1 MRKIKAYTVNIVWDD
16 GKEESVY
23 PSSKVKEALF
33 DYFDELE
40 DEEEYCNPTTEEIEE

>member
-1 MRKIKAYTVNIVWDD
+1 MRKIKSYTLNIVWDD

-23 PSSKVKEALF
+23 LSSKVKEALF

-40 DEEEYCNPTTEEIEE
+40 EEEEYCNPTTEDIEE

>member
-1 MRKIKAYTVNIVWDD
+1 MRKIKSYTLNIVWDD
-16 GKEESVY
+16 GKEEFVY

>member
-1 MRKIKAYTVNIVWDD
+1 MKKIKSYTLNIIWDD

-40 DEEEYCNPTTEEIEE
+40 EEEEYCNPTIEEIEE

>member
-23 PSSKVKEALF
+23 PSSKVKEELF

-40 DEEEYCNPTTEEIEE
+40 EEEEYCNPTTEEKEA